1 MPMTYQIPTP
11 NAVRDALEQRRRQHE
26 TSPLCKMALHL
37 TNTYLTELAIELAV
51 KKMMV
56 RAENV
61 QVDHLLSEVVSE
73 LKMPHYFSQEYV
85 DQIRET
91 IRADA
96 AVENAREVLN
106 QIDDLIQADM
116 RSWFAYKRQVQ
127 VAFEDAGY
135 AVEGTTTMIIVHP
148 ELMIE
153 KFTLI

>member
-1 MPMTYQIPTP
+1 MPITYQNPTH
-11 NAVRDALEQRRRQHE
+11 NTVRDALEQRRRQHE
-26 TSPLCKMALHL
+26 TSPLCNVALHL
-37 TNTYLTELAIELAV
+37 TNAYLTELAIELAV

-56 RAENV
+56 LAENV

-96 AVENAREVLN
+96 TVENARELLN
-106 QIDDLIQADM
+106 QIDVLIQADM
-116 RSWFAYKRQVQ
+116 RLWVAYKRQVQ
-127 VAFEDAGY
+127 IAFEDAGY
-135 AVEGTTTMIIVHP
+135 AVEETTTMIIVHP

-153 KFTLI
+153 KLTLI

>member
-1 MPMTYQIPTP
+1 
-11 NAVRDALEQRRRQHE
+11 
-26 TSPLCKMALHL
+26 
-37 TNTYLTELAIELAV
+37 
-51 KKMMV
+51 MV